1 MDYAG
6 YLQKQFGANLYRLK
20 EKLPNF
26 LEREMGLSA
35 KKHFRCLNPAHED
48 RHPSMS
54 YYPAGQ
60 CVKCFSCGFT
70 GDLLTVAGL
79 YWGISDEKEIIPRLL
94 QYYPDCRCSTSNKA
108 EISSYLL
115 QRGLS
120 EDIIRWS
127 GAVEVS
133 DVLFGRAVRL
143 PYHQGDY
150 AAYRSVSEKRFR
162 KPAGIPEPVC
172 FPEFLQESGPIF
184 LVEAYIC
191 ALSVYQCGGKAI
203 PCNGVGYRQILEALG
218 NRRPRF
224 LVAFDRDARGMQAA
238 EQFVRDYAAMG
249 GAAEIVDLS
258 GPYKD
263 PNERLMKDPAG
274 LQAAV
279 DRACAAP
286 DIVCGFPQIQDY
298 LDTQF
303 FEELSGRAASGGCLT
318 GFSGIDRQL
327 GGLTP
332 GLYILGGI
340 PSVGKT
346 TFLGQLAVN
355 FAQQGQSVLFLSYEQ
370 SPFEFLCK
378 TLARM
383 SYLTQPQ
390 AFSSAELMHGLCD
403 DRVREMA
410 EVYRQQVVDLC
421 VLKVRDTAEQL
432 SERMRRFAD
441 GRTHPVILVDYLQFI
456 PGPGSDP
463 RWNND
468 CALQMLAQM
477 AAELEAVLI
486 VVSSFNRSSYLM
498 PVAFE
503 SFKESGNVEY
513 YADGLWGLSYA
524 VLSSPLFQRDG
535 QMAEKQLT
543 LARAREQRIRKLEFR
558 CVKARHGS
566 LFSVGL
572 DYDPAHDYFCDAP
585 QVSHK
590 RL

>member
-1 MDYAG
+1 
-6 YLQKQFGANLYRLK
+6 
-20 EKLPNF
+20 
-26 LEREMGLSA
+26 
-35 KKHFRCLNPAHED
+35 
-48 RHPSMS
+48 
-54 YYPAGQ
+54 
-60 CVKCFSCGFT
+60 
-70 GDLLTVAGL
+70 
-79 YWGISDEKEIIPRLL
+79 
-94 QYYPDCRCSTSNKA
+94 
-108 EISSYLL
+108 
-115 QRGLS
+115 
-120 EDIIRWS
+120 
-127 GAVEVS
+127 
-133 DVLFGRAVRL
+133 
-143 PYHQGDY
+143 
-150 AAYRSVSEKRFR
+150 
-162 KPAGIPEPVC
+162 
-172 FPEFLQESGPIF
+172 
-184 LVEAYIC
+184 
-191 ALSVYQCGGKAI
+191 
-203 PCNGVGYRQILEALG
+203 
-218 NRRPRF
+218 
-224 LVAFDRDARGMQAA
+224 
-238 EQFVRDYAAMG
+238 
-249 GAAEIVDLS
+249 
-258 GPYKD
+258 
-263 PNERLMKDPAG
+263 
-274 LQAAV
+274 
-279 DRACAAP
+279 
-286 DIVCGFPQIQDY
+286 
-298 LDTQF
+298 
-303 FEELSGRAASGGCLT
+303 
-318 GFSGIDRQL
+318 
-327 GGLTP
+327 
-332 GLYILGGI
+332 
-340 PSVGKT
+340 
-346 TFLGQLAVN
+346 
-355 FAQQGQSVLFLSYEQ
+355 
-370 SPFEFLCK
+370 
-378 TLARM
+378 M

-585 QVSHK
+585 QVSYK